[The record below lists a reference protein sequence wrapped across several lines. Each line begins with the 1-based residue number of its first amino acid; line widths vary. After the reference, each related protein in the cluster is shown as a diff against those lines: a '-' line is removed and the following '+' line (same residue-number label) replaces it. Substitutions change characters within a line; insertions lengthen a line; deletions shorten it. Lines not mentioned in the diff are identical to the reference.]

1 MPVSLNKTPQI
12 PIKLAKEK
20 SFRQRIKDFCVE
32 NQFAGFFVLAFAV
45 LIFWLVFPVFFS
57 WFFSIIL
64 EKKYNY
70 PSDLGGVGDIYG
82 SLNTLFT
89 LLTLFVVLY
98 SNQKQLETNKEI
110 LRTSNLQLNLARR
123 NHKDQMSESRRA
135 IFNDMFYSLLNY
147 KSEKFKQLGVVTKK
161 GTLSPSDIT
170 NAIFK
175 EFLRLIETK
184 WMDLEKV
191 ERNHLEKELEYFVN
205 KITGGKGYAKLY
217 AYFYLYES
225 IYRLINNENLSDSDA
240 HFYKDLV
247 SNSMEPGEQL
257 TLTWLAATSDYH
269 CAFLSNS
276 RIFTYGLAEEFI
288 GFADKFLE
296 QSLFSHSDI
305 LEEWEKYKQNKN
317 PA

>member
-1 MPVSLNKTPQI
+1 MPISLNKTPQK
-12 PIKLAKEK
+12 PIKLTKEK
-20 SFRQRIKDFCVE
+20 TFSQRIKDFCIE
-32 NQFAGFFVLAFAV
+32 NQFAGFFVLALAV
-45 LIFWLVFPVFFS
+45 LIFWLVFPIFFS

-64 EKKYNY
+64 AKKYNY

-184 WMDLEKV
+184 WIDLEKI
-191 ERNHLEKELEYFVN
+191 ERINIEKEFEYFVN
-205 KITGGKGYAKLY
+205 KITEGKGYAKIY

-225 IYRLINNENLSDSDA
+225 IYKLINNENLTDSDA

-269 CAFLSNS
+269 CDFLRNS
-276 RIFTYGLAEEFI
+276 GIFTFDLTETVI

-296 QSLFSHSDI
+296 ESLFSHPIFLDNWM
-305 LEEWEKYKQNKN
+305 EYKKNKN